1 VFEAIIFLTSVVSL
15 QKKEFSSFDVA
26 AVVRELK
33 DAVLGSRVNNIY
45 QLNEKALLLKLH
57 KTGKSAFRLILDAGR
72 RLHLTSYT
80 LEKPLVPPAFCM
92 GLRKHLRNARFSQIE
107 QNEFDRVVLL
117 TFQTRIYTLKLVL
130 ELFGE
135 GNIIL
140 LSEEGKILQALV
152 YKRMRDRDIIRSE
165 VFKFAP
171 PSGKNPLKINKKEF
185 SEALAA
191 LGELEIVR
199 ALTRF
204 LSIGGIYAEE
214 ILLGASVSK
223 TKTCNALK
231 ENEVE
236 AIFETLHFL
245 VSRVTVGRLEPCT
258 VLDRVDNFVDIVP
271 FKLKW
276 YESGDFK
283 LQPYESFNDALD
295 EFYSKTVTMERS
307 VANAQIDKF
316 RNEADRLNRI
326 ITDQEKV
333 LAEAESR
340 VERNRR
346 IGDAIYAHVSDLQM
360 LLNNFSD
367 GKQSGK
373 ELKAIA
379 SDALAE
385 KQRGVTHSSYFESFD
400 PKQLV
405 VNVRV
410 DDLTFGL
417 ALRKTLFENAAIFY
431 ERGKREKQR
440 LDGAKAALS
449 NSQNKLDDVEMKMR
463 EAEKS
468 QILRPVEA
476 LKELEQR
483 KVKRKEWF
491 EKFRWFVSS
500 DGFLVVAG
508 RDAVSN
514 EVLIKKYTHVNDVVF
529 HADIVGAPF
538 VVIKTE
544 GRNVGEQCLREAA
557 EFAAAFS
564 RGWRERFGSVDVYW
578 VRPDQLSKGGPSG
591 ESVARGAFMVRGQR
605 NWMRGVPLRLAIG
618 VASHEEKGLARIG
631 GGPVEAVKAKSD
643 IFVIIV
649 PGDLAGKELSKR
661 ILKALAGR
669 VSKELRQAILNLS
682 IEKIREFVPYG
693 KGMVLEG

>member
-1 VFEAIIFLTSVVSL
+1 M
-15 QKKEFSSFDVA
+15 
-26 AVVRELK
+26 RELK

-57 KTGKSAFRLILDAGR
+57 KTGKAAFQLILDAGG

-80 LEKPLVPPAFCM
+80 LKKPLIPPAFCM

-107 QNEFDRVVLL
+107 QNEFDRVVIL
-117 TFQTRIYTLKLVL
+117 TFQTRVYALKLVL

-140 LSEEGKILQALV
+140 VSEEGMILQALV
-152 YKRMRDRDIIRSE
+152 YKRMRDRNIIRGE

-171 PSGKNPLKINKKEF
+171 PSGKNPLKINKQEF
-185 SEALAA
+185 SEALTA
-191 LGELEIVR
+191 LGDVEIVR

-223 TKTCNALK
+223 TKTCKALE

-245 VSRVTVGRLEPCT
+245 VSRVTVGKLEPCT
-258 VLDRVDNFVDIVP
+258 VLDRVDNFVDVVP
-271 FKLKW
+271 FRLKW
-276 YESGDFK
+276 YESGDFR

-295 EFYSKTVTMERS
+295 EFYSKTVTIERS
-307 VANAQIDKF
+307 VADAQIDKL
-316 RNEADRLNRI
+316 RKEADRLKRI

-340 VERNRR
+340 TEKNRR
-346 IGDAIYAHVSDLQM
+346 IGDAIYAHVGDLQM
-360 LLNNFSD
+360 LLNKFSD
-367 GKQSGK
+367 GKQNGK
-373 ELKAIA
+373 EWNTIV
-379 SDALAE
+379 SEALAE
-385 KQRGVTHSSYFESFD
+385 KQRGTKHSLYLESFD

-417 ALRKTLFENAAIFY
+417 ALRKTLFENAAVFY
-431 ERGKREKQR
+431 ERGKRERQR

-449 NSQNKLDDVEMKMR
+449 NSQNKLDEVEMKIR

-468 QILRPVEA
+468 QILGPVEA
-476 LKELEQR
+476 LKELEKR

-500 DGFLVVAG
+500 DGFLIIAG
-508 RDAVSN
+508 RDAVTN
-514 EVLIKKYTHVNDVVF
+514 DVLIKKYTHAKDVVF

-544 GRNVGEQCLREAA
+544 GKNVGEQCLREAA

-564 RGWRERFGSVDVYW
+564 RGWREGFGSVDVYW

-591 ESVARGAFMVRGQR
+591 ESVSRGAFVVRGER

-618 VASHEEKGLARIG
+618 VASDEEKGLARIG

-643 IFVIIV
+643 VFVIMV
-649 PGDLAGKELSKR
+649 PGDLMGKELFKR

-669 VSKELRQAILNLS
+669 VSKDLRQAILNLS

-693 KGMVLEG
+693 KGLVLEG